1 MIKMENRYLEF
12 KKCIGYKIKKCSRN
26 FTNGLN
32 EEIPVERRYQESDGD
47 ILLELSNGQKFLIS
61 PDSENFSINIIEFKD
76 ENVNNLFTDLSNTL
90 FWQNRL
96 NFEIQDISKIY
107 SKFRNN
113 HFGIKISLNNNLSF
127 KIIYESENEFDS
139 DLILIKDGL
148 IVEEY
153 ER

>member
-1 MIKMENRYLEF
+1 MENEFLEL
-12 KKCIGYKIKKCSRN
+12 KKCIGSKIIKCSRN

-32 EEIPVERRYQESDGD
+32 AEIPFERRFQESDGV
-47 ILLELSNGQKFLIS
+47 ILIELSNGQKFLFS
-61 PDSENFSINIIEFKD
+61 PDSENFSIKITEFDGKNANEIFVD
-76 ENVNNLFTDLSNTL
+76 VSSVL

-96 NFEIQDISKIY
+96 NLKIQDITKLY

-113 HFGIKISLNNNLSF
+113 HFGIKITLNNDISF
-127 KIIYESENEFDS
+127 KIIYESENQFDS

-153 ER
+153 EK